1 MFIKNFGQFWRA
13 EEVDWFP
20 GQGNRNSFRLLGRQG
35 TNLPGVRL
43 ADFRYMQGIYILYA
57 NHGPYYTGLTTEQ
70 GLGKRLQDHLSDQ
83 HCDKWDRFS
92 WFGFQQVLK
101 RTDKFNIC
109 QLRDLSGAATIGEPA
124 TVIRDVEALLI
135 RAMGLTNITQTQFSK
150 GEEWFQVYD
159 HEVDHYLDKLQNK

>member
-13 EEVDWFP
+13 EEVGRFP
-20 GQGNRNSFRLLGRQG
+20 GQENRNTFRLLGRQG
-35 TNLPGVRL
+35 KNLPGLRL
-43 ADFRYMQGIYILYA
+43 ADFCFMQGIYILYG

-83 HCDKWDRFS
+83 HGDKWDRFS

-101 RTDKFNIC
+101 RTDTFNIC
-109 QLRDLSGAATIGEPA
+109 QLRDLAGIAVGEPA
-124 TVIRDVEALLI
+124 TIIRDVEALLI
-135 RAMGLTNITQTQFSK
+135 RAMGLTNIAQTRFSM

-159 HEVDHYLDKLQNK
+159 HEVDFFLKNLQCK